1 MEIPLTI
8 DDREV
13 RNLFNRLPD
22 RATDL
27 IPSMQVIGSFYER
40 PVLETG
46 TAQLEPGRMEPHRP
60 RPGREQTVPL
70 PEPGHPLSQR
80 KRPECRSHFGGP
92 DQPVCSHKPPP
103 GRKGLY
109 PLATMTIQAVAQVL
123 GMGLAYQP
131 KGIR

>member
-40 PVLETG
+40 PVLENRNGATGAGSNG
-46 TAQLEPGRMEPHRP
+46 TASSGTWS
-60 RPGREQTVPL
+60 GANST
-70 PEPGHPLSQR
+70 
-80 KRPECRSHFGGP
+80 
-92 DQPVCSHKPPP
+92 
-103 GRKGLY
+103 
-109 PLATMTIQAVAQVL
+109 AA
-123 GMGLAYQP
+123 
-131 KGIR
+131 